1 MVQQVRST
9 LISFPVRDSEPLR
22 ALPVSLTSF
31 IGRQQE
37 VADLI
42 ALADRPDIRLL
53 TLTGPG
59 GVGKT
64 RLVLRVAAEWVERTA
79 AEVVFVSLAP
89 IADPAHF
96 APAVGNAFGLMD
108 TPDQA
113 LAERLA
119 TALAGNRTL
128 LVLDN
133 LEHLVEATPIL
144 AELLSSCPS
153 LKILATSRTILRL
166 SAEYEYSLQALDL
179 PDPEAAIDVAG
190 NASAVQL
197 FLERAHIQSGNLRE
211 DQMASIVAI

>member
-1 MVQQVRST
+1 MATPKAAACQRRCASSNSASSARSTGPGGLARPVSLGFDSMDRLLPSVRHLILCSHRFTQQESDPTVSDLPASALDQRVRST
-9 LISFPVRDSEPLR
+9 LISFPVRESEPLR

-64 RLVLRVAAEWVERTA
+64 RLALRVAAKWGERTA

-119 TALAGNRTL
+119 TALAGN
-128 LVLDN
+128 
-133 LEHLVEATPIL
+133 
-144 AELLSSCPS
+144 
-153 LKILATSRTILRL
+153 
-166 SAEYEYSLQALDL
+166 
-179 PDPEAAIDVAG
+179 
-190 NASAVQL
+190 
-197 FLERAHIQSGNLRE
+197 
-211 DQMASIVAI
+211 